1 MKYERQIYLLDPK
14 NLSPET
20 IAVTFAK
27 TSRSPQS
34 FHQIAVELTETQS
47 TDFNE
52 KWVVGYGHSSVA
64 EHAVLHIALE
74 NVSRLA
80 VETLESNR
88 LASYT
93 EKSTRYQ
100 TWGIDAFFTP
110 PELDNHPLKNPY
122 VRTCTALFTTY
133 QSCLLSVTEY
143 FKKTT
148 IPLKNETP
156 QQLER
161 RFRSQAI
168 DVCRFLLPAASL
180 ANVGMTINAR
190 ALEHAI
196 GKLLS
201 SPLRENRQIGAE
213 LKTTALGSLPTLL
226 KYAEM
231 IPYQQKVCDTFSA
244 VQVADPAIQTDWCE
258 LIHYEPDAVERI
270 LAAAL
275 YREKN
280 ISYTQAIEWVASA
293 SSEQKKELVHC
304 LLSTPDS
311 HTIPARELENASFTF
326 DLLIDQGAYFEVKRH
341 RMMTQAP
348 QHLTASMGYAI
359 PRAIVDAGILEPY
372 QYAMMS
378 AQKTYDILADFNPA
392 VASYVVPN
400 GYNRRVL
407 LNLNLR
413 SLIHFIR
420 LRSSPNAH
428 FSVRRVAQRMSEQ
441 VGARLPELTSLL
453 GKYENETS
461 ASVEETSFYTTR
473 QYTQGKGMS

>member
-1 MKYERQIYLLDPK
+1 MTYERQIYLLDPK
-14 NLSPET
+14 NLPPET

-27 TSRSPQS
+27 TSRSPES
-34 FHQIAVELTETQS
+34 FREIAAELTEAKS
-47 TDFNE
+47 ADFNE
-52 KWVVGYGHSSVA
+52 KWVIGYGHSSVA
-64 EHAVLHIALE
+64 EHAMLHIALE
-74 NVSRLA
+74 NISRLA

-100 TWGIDAFFTP
+100 TWGKDAFFTP
-110 PELDNHPLKNPY
+110 PELGHHPLKETY
-122 VRTCTALFTTY
+122 LRTCTTLFSTY
-133 QSCLLSVTEY
+133 QSCLFSVTEY
-143 FKKTT
+143 FKKIT
-148 IPLKNETP
+148 IPFKNETP

-161 RFRSQAI
+161 RIHSQAI

-201 SPLRENRQIGAE
+201 SPLGENRQIGAE
-213 LKTTALGSLPTLL
+213 LKTAAMGSLPTLL
-226 KYAEM
+226 KYAEE
-231 IPYQQKVCDTFSA
+231 IPYLHKVCEEFSA
-244 VQVADPAIQTDWCE
+244 AQVSAPTIQTDWCV
-258 LIHYEPDAVERI
+258 LSHYEPDAVKRI

-280 ISYTQAIEWVASA
+280 ISYTQAFEWVDSA
-293 SSEQKKELVHC
+293 SQEQIKELLSC
-304 LLSTPDS
+304 LLLTPDS
-311 HTIPARELENASFTF
+311 HTIPVRELENTSFTF
-326 DLLIDQGAYFEVKRH
+326 DLLIDQGAYFELKRH
-341 RMMTQAP
+341 RMMTQIP

-359 PRAIVDAGILEPY
+359 PRAIVDAGMLEPY
-372 QYAMMS
+372 RLAMAS

-407 LNLNLR
+407 LTLNLR

-420 LRSSPNAH
+420 LRSSPGAH
-428 FSVRRVAQRMSEQ
+428 FSVRRVAQRMVEEVCIQ
-441 VGARLPELTSLL
+441 LPELTSLL
-453 GKYENETS
+453 GRNKSETS
-461 ASVEETSFYTTR
+461 SSVEEADFYTTC
-473 QYTQGKGMS
+473 Q